1 MCDGRQA
8 KLAIPLELGQWQ
20 AALRHSH
27 KPSLATVFDYSCA
40 LAQGDW
46 CPRPALTCG
55 EVCRFRDLK
64 VLDTSQVLYNVL
76 AVGIP
81 HVDAVSE
88 TGAIVYRHF
97 SLLQSSSASRFT
109 AAHAGFFDL
118 SQSGERPERYG
129 ESFRFD
135 TMLKA
140 HYP

>member
-1 MCDGRQA
+1 
-8 KLAIPLELGQWQ
+8 
-20 AALRHSH
+20 
-27 KPSLATVFDYSCA
+27 
-40 LAQGDW
+40 
-46 CPRPALTCG
+46 
-55 EVCRFRDLK
+55 LK
-64 VLDTSQVLYNVL
+64 VLDTSHVLYNVL

-135 TMLKA
+135 KMPQGPLPLKPFEPEA
-140 HYP
+140 